1 MATYNS
7 VVNRATPGGQP
18 LIPEQVQ
25 KEIVQGVIEQS
36 AAMRLMRHVQ
46 MGTNQ
51 TRIPVLSA
59 FPLAYFITGAGLADR
74 DVGLKQT
81 TTMSWDNVYLNA
93 EEIAVIVPIPENL
106 IKDVKY
112 PLWDQIKPRIREAIS
127 IALDDAVF
135 FGTGA
140 PATWPTAIVP
150 AAVSA
155 GNQVVA
161 GTSTIDVL
169 DDINEVVKTVEADGY
184 EVTGFWGR
192 TQLRGTL
199 RGLRATTKELLF
211 VPDNSTPADTIR
223 SGSLFGERVY
233 FSRAGFTSFATG
245 AANYSLIAG
254 EWDQAILG
262 IREDVDMQM
271 FREGVITD
279 DAGQIIYNLMQQDMV
294 ALRVTWR
301 GGFAVPNPINR
312 MQQTA
317 ASRYPFGVLKQRAA
331 TGGE

>member
-7 VVNRATPGGQP
+7 QVNRTGGQP

-25 KEIVQGVIEQS
+25 KEIVQGAIEQS
-36 AAMRLMRHVQ
+36 AAMKLMKHVP

-51 TRIPVLSA
+51 TRIPVLDA
-59 FPLAYFITGAGLADR
+59 FPLAYFITGSTLSDR
-74 DVGLKQT
+74 DTGLKQT

-112 PLWDQIKPRIREAIS
+112 PLWDQIKPRIREAIA
-127 IALDDAVF
+127 ITLDAAVF
-135 FGTGA
+135 FGTNA
-140 PATWPTAIVP
+140 PSTWPTAIVP
-150 AAVSA
+150 AAVAAS
-155 GNQVVA
+155 NQVVA
-161 GTSTIDVL
+161 GTSSIDVL
-169 DDINEVVKTVEADGY
+169 DDINEVMKTVEADGY

-211 VPDNSTPADTIR
+211 VPDNSTPADRIR
-223 SGSLFGERVY
+223 SGSLFGEQIY
-233 FSRAGFTSFATG
+233 FSRAGHAGFATD
-245 AANYSLIAG
+245 AANYSLVAG
-254 EWDQAILG
+254 QWDQAILG
-262 IREDVDMQM
+262 IREDIDMQM

-279 DAGQIIYNLMQQDMV
+279 ETGAIIYNLMQQDMV

-312 MQQTA
+312 MQQTE
-317 ASRYPFGVLKQRAA
+317 ASRYPFSVLKQRAS